1 MSIHINKSS
10 LENLEDGECHLLPV
24 TIEHDGEAN
33 VAQYF
38 TTSIEKEGTGKKYII
53 NIHERY

>member
-1 MSIHINKSS
+1 MSIHISKSS

-38 TTSIEKEGTGKKYII
+38 TTSIEKEGTGKK
-53 NIHERY
+53 